1 MNRDYH
7 HHFIPDVL
15 KDYVNDLPDWSARS
29 SLEYMDANGIEKA
42 VLSLSNYVIDFA
54 SDSEY
59 IGFCRMVNNEML
71 AIIGRHPERFE
82 GFAVLPFPH
91 IQECAEEMTRC
102 RARNIK
108 GFILY
113 TNVDGIYPSALEH
126 GALFKALD
134 ESGLPVFIHPASTPS
149 DGGAWE
155 NAYSEFIEYPQ
166 EVARLLSRWLCEDL
180 FRTYPKLRVILSH
193 GGGLFPFQYPRL
205 GKLPY
210 MKAAGDMLKVRWGR
224 VIRDVRRK
232 RTLIEDYVERM
243 LFDLYDAEA
252 PEQMAALKEI
262 AREDQL
268 VRGSNYP
275 YQEG

>member
-7 HHFIPDVL
+7 HHFIPEVL
-15 KDYVNDLPDWSARS
+15 KDYVKDVPEWSVQS

-42 VLSLSNYVIDFA
+42 VLSLSNFRIDFL

-59 IGFCRMVNNEML
+59 IEFCKTANTELLTIVRDN
-71 AIIGRHPERFE
+71 PQRFE
-82 GFAVLPFPH
+82 GYAVLPFPH
-91 IQECAEEMTRC
+91 ISESIREITRC
-102 RARNIK
+102 K
-108 GFILY
+108 GSGFSGFILY
-113 TNVDGIYPSALEH
+113 TNVAGVYPSALEH
-126 GALFKALD
+126 GDFFKAI
-134 ESGLPVFIHPASTPS
+134 EETGLPIFVHPASTPS

-155 NAYSEFIEYPQ
+155 KAYSELIEYPQ
-166 EVARLLSRWLCEDL
+166 EVPRLLSRWLCEDM

-210 MKAAGDMLKVRWGR
+210 MRTVGDLLKPRWGR
-224 VIRDVRRK
+224 IIRDIMRK

-243 LFDLYDAEA
+243 MFDLYDADG
-252 PEQMAALKEI
+252 PEHRAALKEM

-268 VRGSNYP
+268 VRGTNFP
-275 YQEG
+275 YLEG